1 MKRTIIL
8 SVFTLL
14 VFGSCQRNS
23 TVELRLNHAEEL
35 MSEHPDS
42 AWHILESIDRK
53 ALDSRRIRAR
63 HALLSS
69 QALDKNYIDVNN
81 DSLIRIA
88 IDYYAKHGSYEDR
101 AKAYYYHAIVQGN
114 ASNTEAAI
122 KALVIAEEYAKK
134 TRDTLL
140 NGLYF
145 RISGTSTIVNIALME
160 PLQLIL
166 LQFPSSKLSIIKLT
180 FYTYYGE
187 KVYR

>member
-88 IDYYAKHGSYEDR
+88 IDYYANHGSYEDR

-140 NGLYF
+140 NGLIF
-145 RISGTSTIVNIALME
+145 GSSDISSDATVM
-160 PLQLIL
+160 
-166 LQFPSSKLSIIKLT
+166 
-180 FYTYYGE
+180 
-187 KVYR
+187 

>member
-101 AKAYYYHAIVQGN
+101 AKAYYYHAIVQRFKYRGSHQSSRYSRGICQEN
-114 ASNTEAAI
+114 ERHSLE
-122 KALVIAEEYAKK
+122 
-134 TRDTLL
+134 R
-140 NGLYF
+140 F
-145 RISGTSTIVNIALME
+145 NIFVSRGPVL
-160 PLQLIL
+160 
-166 LQFPSSKLSIIKLT
+166 
-180 FYTYYGE
+180 
-187 KVYR
+187 

>member
-88 IDYYAKHGSYEDR
+88 IDYYVRE
-101 AKAYYYHAIVQGN
+101 
-114 ASNTEAAI
+114 TW
-122 KALVIAEEYAKK
+122 
-134 TRDTLL
+134 
-140 NGLYF
+140 
-145 RISGTSTIVNIALME
+145 
-160 PLQLIL
+160 QL
-166 LQFPSSKLSIIKLT
+166 
-180 FYTYYGE
+180 
-187 KVYR
+187 